1 MAGCNICLDK
11 SCDGEQQLPEVER
24 FVISADSWNRDRA
37 IVPCKVRFA
46 FNSVVGDSFEMCTVQ
61 CVRYN
66 VSVLKRSSKTFLKGD
81 WSLFVDHHDLK
92 SGDNVLM
99 SYKPHVGS
107 FNCVPMA
114 PDGDVRISALNEAEY
129 NNQIFSGTSFTLR
142 MSEIT
147 DDEMKRLLSIVK
159 WSKRWTMT
167 PLVHRLTTT
176 DAERFALKLK
186 KSLIDKL
193 NLEPAVTIQFK
204 VYGGEPCDGHDVRY
218 KIMTDGRA
226 LCQWKEVVEDHGFAV
241 GQLMVCPAVM
251 YEDDPVVIV
260 WKV

>member
-46 FNSVVGDSFEMCTVQ
+46 FNNVVGDSFEMCTVQ
-61 CVRYN
+61 CLRYN

-81 WSLFVDHHDLK
+81 WSL
-92 SGDNVLM
+92 
-99 SYKPHVGS
+99 
-107 FNCVPMA
+107 
-114 PDGDVRISALNEAEY
+114 
-129 NNQIFSGTSFTLR
+129 

-241 GQLMVCPAVM
+241 GQLMVCAAVM

>member
-46 FNSVVGDSFEMCTVQ
+46 FNSV
-61 CVRYN
+61 
-66 VSVLKRSSKTFLKGD
+66 GD

-147 DDEMKRLLSIVK
+147 DDEMKRLQSIVK

-241 GQLMVCPAVM
+241 GQLMVCAAVM

>member
-24 FVISADSWNRDRA
+24 FIISADSWNRDRA

-46 FNSVVGDSFEMCTVQ
+46 FNNVVGDSFEMCTVQ
-61 CVRYN
+61 CLRYN

-99 SYKPHVGS
+99 T
-107 FNCVPMA
+107 
-114 PDGDVRISALNEAEY
+114 EY
-129 NNQIFSGTSFTLR
+129 NNQFFSGTSFTLR

-241 GQLMVCPAVM
+241 GQLMVCAAVM
-251 YEDDPVVIV
+251 YEDDLVVIV